1 MFIDEFRNPSRNYSL
16 KEPVTPQILLVDDH
30 PSVRSGIKRAIEG
43 AGMSCCGEAATRSEA
58 FAQIAHKS
66 PDGVIL
72 DLNLP
77 DGSGLDIVQWI
88 RKHSKEMA
96 IVILTMSDEESHL
109 IAAMRAGASAFVKKS
124 APLEDVV
131 ASLRSAL
138 SQPENFSASGLVNL
152 LKKPEAADVLTPREL
167 TVLHALSL
175 PGTNSQLAK
184 TLYISE
190 ATLKT
195 HLAAIYRKLK
205 VSNRFSAVTKGKSL
219 NLF

>member
-1 MFIDEFRNPSRNYSL
+1 MKDFE
-16 KEPVTPQILLVDDH
+16 TPQILLVDDH
-30 PSVRSGIKRAIEG
+30 PSVRSGIKRAIES
-43 AGMSCCGEAATRSEA
+43 AGMSCCGEAASRTEA

-88 RKHSKEMA
+88 RKHSQEMA

-131 ASLRSAL
+131 SSLRSAL
-138 SQPENFSASGLVNL
+138 QQPKNFTAADLTNA
-152 LKKPEAADVLTPREL
+152 LKKIEATDLLTPREL
-167 TVLHALSL
+167 MVLHALSL

-184 TLYISE
+184 SLFISE
-190 ATLKT
+190 ATFKT
-195 HLAAIYRKLK
+195 HLTAIYRKFG
-205 VSNRFSAVTKGKSL
+205 VSNRFGAVTKGRSI

>member
-1 MFIDEFRNPSRNYSL
+1 MKDFE
-16 KEPVTPQILLVDDH
+16 TPQILLVDDH
-30 PSVRSGIKRAIEG
+30 PSVRSGIKRAIES
-43 AGMSCCGEAATRSEA
+43 AGMSCCGEAASRTEA

-66 PDGVIL
+66 PEGVIL

-131 ASLRSAL
+131 SSLRSAL
-138 SQPENFSASGLVNL
+138 RQPKNFTAADLTNA
-152 LKKPEAADVLTPREL
+152 LKKSEAADVLTPREL
-167 TVLHALSL
+167 MVLHALSL

-184 TLYISE
+184 SLFISE
-190 ATLKT
+190 ATFKT
-195 HLAAIYRKLK
+195 HLTAIYRKFG
-205 VSNRFSAVTKGKSL
+205 VSNRFGAVTKGRSI

>member
-1 MFIDEFRNPSRNYSL
+1 MKDFE
-16 KEPVTPQILLVDDH
+16 TPQILLVDDH
-30 PSVRSGIKRAIEG
+30 PSVRTGIKRAIES
-43 AGMSCCGEAATRSEA
+43 AGMSCCGEAASRTEA

-88 RKHSKEMA
+88 RKHSQEMA

-109 IAAMRAGASAFVKKS
+109 LAAMRAGASAFVKKS

-131 ASLRSAL
+131 SSLRSAL
-138 SQPENFSASGLVNL
+138 RQPKNFTAADLTNA
-152 LKKPEAADVLTPREL
+152 LKKIEATDLLTPREL
-167 TVLHALSL
+167 MVLHALSL

-184 TLYISE
+184 SLFISE
-190 ATLKT
+190 ATFKT
-195 HLAAIYRKLK
+195 HLTAIYRKFG
-205 VSNRFSAVTKGKSL
+205 VSNRFGAVTKGRSI

>member
-1 MFIDEFRNPSRNYSL
+1 MKDFE
-16 KEPVTPQILLVDDH
+16 TPQILLVDDH
-30 PSVRSGIKRAIEG
+30 PSVRTGIKRAIES
-43 AGMSCCGEAATRSEA
+43 AGMSCCGEAASRTEA

-88 RKHSKEMA
+88 RKHSQEMA

-124 APLEDVV
+124 APLEDVIS
-131 ASLRSAL
+131 SLRSAL
-138 SQPENFSASGLVNL
+138 RQPKNFTAADLTNA
-152 LKKPEAADVLTPREL
+152 LKKIEATDLLTPREL
-167 TVLHALSL
+167 MVLHALSL

-184 TLYISE
+184 SLFISE
-190 ATLKT
+190 ATFKT
-195 HLAAIYRKLK
+195 HLTAIYRKFG
-205 VSNRFSAVTKGKSL
+205 VSNRFGAVTKGRSI

>member
-1 MFIDEFRNPSRNYSL
+1 
-16 KEPVTPQILLVDDH
+16 
-30 PSVRSGIKRAIEG
+30 
-43 AGMSCCGEAATRSEA
+43 MSCCGEAASRTEA

-88 RKHSKEMA
+88 RKHSQEMA

-124 APLEDVV
+124 APLEDVIS
-131 ASLRSAL
+131 SLRSAL
-138 SQPENFSASGLVNL
+138 RQPKNFTAADLTNA
-152 LKKPEAADVLTPREL
+152 LKKIEATDLLTPREL
-167 TVLHALSL
+167 MVLHALSL

-184 TLYISE
+184 SLFISE
-190 ATLKT
+190 ATFKT
-195 HLAAIYRKLK
+195 HLTAIYRKFG
-205 VSNRFSAVTKGKSL
+205 VSNRFGAVTKGRSI

>member
-1 MFIDEFRNPSRNYSL
+1 MKDFE
-16 KEPVTPQILLVDDH
+16 TPQILLVDDH
-30 PSVRSGIKRAIEG
+30 PSVRSGIKRAIES
-43 AGMSCCGEAATRSEA
+43 AGMSCCGEAASRTEA

-131 ASLRSAL
+131 SSLRSAL
-138 SQPENFSASGLVNL
+138 RQPKNFTAADLTNA
-152 LKKPEAADVLTPREL
+152 LKKSEAADVLTPREL
-167 TVLHALSL
+167 MVLHALSL

-184 TLYISE
+184 SLFISE
-190 ATLKT
+190 ATFKT
-195 HLAAIYRKLK
+195 HLTAIYRKFG
-205 VSNRFSAVTKGKSL
+205 VSNRFGAVTKGRSL
-219 NLF
+219 SLF

>member
-1 MFIDEFRNPSRNYSL
+1 MKDFE
-16 KEPVTPQILLVDDH
+16 TPQILLVDDH
-30 PSVRSGIKRAIEG
+30 PSVRSGIKRAIES
-43 AGMSCCGEAATRSEA
+43 AGMSCCGEAASRTEA

-131 ASLRSAL
+131 SSLRSAL
-138 SQPENFSASGLVNL
+138 RQPKNFTAADLTNA
-152 LKKPEAADVLTPREL
+152 LKKSEAADLLTPREL
-167 TVLHALSL
+167 IVLHALSL

-184 TLYISE
+184 SLFISE
-190 ATLKT
+190 ATFKT
-195 HLAAIYRKLK
+195 HLTAIYRKFG
-205 VSNRFSAVTKGKSL
+205 VSNRFGAVTKGRSI

>member
-1 MFIDEFRNPSRNYSL
+1 MCINEFRYPSRNYSL
-16 KEPVTPQILLVDDH
+16 SKLEIPQILLVDDH
-30 PSVRSGIKRAIEG
+30 PSVRSGIKRAIES
-43 AGMSCCGEAATRSEA
+43 AGMACCGEAASRSEA

-77 DGSGLDIVQWI
+77 DGSGFDIVQWI

-96 IVILTMSDEESHL
+96 IVVLTMSDDETHL

-131 ASLRSAL
+131 SSLRSAL
-138 SQPENFSASGLVNL
+138 SQPKNFSAAGLGSA
-152 LKKPEAADVLTPREL
+152 LKKTEAADVLTPREL

-184 TLYISE
+184 SLYISE
-190 ATLKT
+190 ATFKT

-205 VSNRFSAVTKGKSL
+205 VSNRLGAVMKAQSL
-219 NLF
+219 NLI

>member
-1 MFIDEFRNPSRNYSL
+1 MKDFE
-16 KEPVTPQILLVDDH
+16 TPQILLVDDH
-30 PSVRSGIKRAIEG
+30 PSVRSGIKRAIES
-43 AGMSCCGEAATRSEA
+43 AGMSCCGEAASRTEA

-131 ASLRSAL
+131 SSLRSAL
-138 SQPENFSASGLVNL
+138 RQPKNFTAADLTNA
-152 LKKPEAADVLTPREL
+152 LKKSKAADVLTPREL
-167 TVLHALSL
+167 MVLHALSL

-184 TLYISE
+184 SLFISE
-190 ATLKT
+190 ATFKT
-195 HLAAIYRKLK
+195 HLTAIYRKFG
-205 VSNRFSAVTKGKSL
+205 VSNRFGAVTKGRSL
-219 NLF
+219 SLF

>member
-1 MFIDEFRNPSRNYSL
+1 MKDFE
-16 KEPVTPQILLVDDH
+16 TPQILLVDDH
-30 PSVRSGIKRAIEG
+30 PSVRSGIKRAIESS
-43 AGMSCCGEAATRSEA
+43 GMSCCGEAASRTEA
-58 FAQIAHKS
+58 FAQIAHMS

-131 ASLRSAL
+131 SSLRSAL
-138 SQPENFSASGLVNL
+138 RQPKNFTAADLTNA
-152 LKKPEAADVLTPREL
+152 LKKSEAADLLTPREL
-167 TVLHALSL
+167 MVLHALSL

-184 TLYISE
+184 SLFISE
-190 ATLKT
+190 ATFKT
-195 HLAAIYRKLK
+195 HLTAIYRKFG
-205 VSNRFSAVTKGKSL
+205 VSNRFGAVTKGRSL
-219 NLF
+219 SLF

>member
-1 MFIDEFRNPSRNYSL
+1 L
-16 KEPVTPQILLVDDH
+16 KDFETPQILLVDDH
-30 PSVRSGIKRAIEG
+30 PSVRTGIKRAIES
-43 AGMSCCGEAATRSEA
+43 AGMSCCGEAASRTEA

-88 RKHSKEMA
+88 RKHSQEMA

-131 ASLRSAL
+131 SSLRSAL
-138 SQPENFSASGLVNL
+138 RQPKNFTAADLTNA
-152 LKKPEAADVLTPREL
+152 LKKIEATDLLTPREL
-167 TVLHALSL
+167 MVLHALSL

-184 TLYISE
+184 SLFISE
-190 ATLKT
+190 ATFKT
-195 HLAAIYRKLK
+195 HLTAIYRKFG
-205 VSNRFSAVTKGKSL
+205 VSNRFGAVTKGRSI

>member
-1 MFIDEFRNPSRNYSL
+1 
-16 KEPVTPQILLVDDH
+16 
-30 PSVRSGIKRAIEG
+30 
-43 AGMSCCGEAATRSEA
+43 MSCCGEAASRSEA
-58 FAQIAHKS
+58 FAQIAHKT

-88 RKHSKEMA
+88 RKHSKGMA

-124 APLEDVV
+124 APIEDVV
-131 ASLRSAL
+131 ASLRGAL
-138 SQPENFSASGLVNL
+138 RQPENFSAAGLTSV
-152 LKKPEAADVLTPREL
+152 LKKVEATDVLTPREL

-184 TLYISE
+184 SLFISE
-190 ATLKT
+190 ATFKT
-195 HLAAIYRKLK
+195 HLAAIYRKLG
-205 VSNRFSAVTKGKSL
+205 VGNRFSAVSRGLSL

>member
-1 MFIDEFRNPSRNYSL
+1 MKDFE
-16 KEPVTPQILLVDDH
+16 TPQILLVDDH
-30 PSVRSGIKRAIEG
+30 PSVRSGIKRAIES
-43 AGMSCCGEAATRSEA
+43 AGMSCCGEAASRIEA

-131 ASLRSAL
+131 SSLRSAL
-138 SQPENFSASGLVNL
+138 RQPKNFTAADLTNA
-152 LKKPEAADVLTPREL
+152 LKKSEAADVLTPREL
-167 TVLHALSL
+167 MVLHALSL

-184 TLYISE
+184 SLFISE
-190 ATLKT
+190 ATFKT
-195 HLAAIYRKLK
+195 HLTAIYRKFG
-205 VSNRFSAVTKGKSL
+205 VSNRFGAVTKGRSI

>member
-1 MFIDEFRNPSRNYSL
+1 MCIDEFRNPGRNYSL
-16 KEPVTPQILLVDDH
+16 SEIEIPQILLVDDH
-30 PSVRSGIKRAIEG
+30 PSVRSGIKRAIES
-43 AGMSCCGEAATRSEA
+43 AGMACCGEAASRSEA

-77 DGSGLDIVQWI
+77 DGSGFDIVQWI

-96 IVILTMSDEESHL
+96 IVVLTMSDDETHL

-131 ASLRSAL
+131 SSLRSAL
-138 SQPENFSASGLVNL
+138 SQPKNFSAAGMSSA
-152 LKKPEAADVLTPREL
+152 LKKTEAVDALTPREL

-184 TLYISE
+184 SLYISE
-190 ATLKT
+190 ATFKT
-195 HLAAIYRKLK
+195 HLAGIYRKLG
-205 VSNRFSAVTKGKSL
+205 VGNRFGAVTKARGL

>member
-1 MFIDEFRNPSRNYSL
+1 MKDFE
-16 KEPVTPQILLVDDH
+16 TPQILLVDDH
-30 PSVRSGIKRAIEG
+30 PSVRSGIKRAIES
-43 AGMSCCGEAATRSEA
+43 AGMSCCGEAASRIEA
-58 FAQIAHKS
+58 FAQIAHKT

-109 IAAMRAGASAFVKKS
+109 IAAMRAGASSFVRKS
-124 APLEDVV
+124 APIEDVV

-138 SQPENFSASGLVNL
+138 RQPKNFSAAGIGSALR
-152 LKKPEAADVLTPREL
+152 KIEAADVLTPREL
-167 TVLHALSL
+167 IVLHALSL
-175 PGTNSQLAK
+175 PGTNSQLAMS
-184 TLYISE
+184 LFISE
-190 ATLKT
+190 ATFKT
-195 HLAAIYRKLK
+195 HLAAIYRKFG
-205 VSNRFSAVTKGKSL
+205 VGNRFGAVTKGRSL

>member
-1 MFIDEFRNPSRNYSL
+1 MKDFE
-16 KEPVTPQILLVDDH
+16 TPQILLVDDH
-30 PSVRSGIKRAIEG
+30 PSVRSGIKRAIES
-43 AGMSCCGEAATRSEA
+43 AGMSCCGEAASRTEA

-66 PDGVIL
+66 PEGVIL

-131 ASLRSAL
+131 SSLRSAL
-138 SQPENFSASGLVNL
+138 RQPKNFTAADLTNA
-152 LKKPEAADVLTPREL
+152 LKKSEAADVLTPREL
-167 TVLHALSL
+167 MVLHALSL

-184 TLYISE
+184 SLFISE
-190 ATLKT
+190 ATFKT
-195 HLAAIYRKLK
+195 HLTAIYRKFG
-205 VSNRFSAVTKGKSL
+205 VSNRFGAVTKGRSL
-219 NLF
+219 SLF

>member
-1 MFIDEFRNPSRNYSL
+1 MKDFE
-16 KEPVTPQILLVDDH
+16 TPQILLVDDH
-30 PSVRSGIKRAIEG
+30 PSVRSGIKRAIES
-43 AGMSCCGEAATRSEA
+43 AGMSCCGEAASRTEA

-131 ASLRSAL
+131 SSLRSAL
-138 SQPENFSASGLVNL
+138 RQPKNFTAADLTNA
-152 LKKPEAADVLTPREL
+152 LKKSEAADLLTPREL
-167 TVLHALSL
+167 MVLHALSL

-184 TLYISE
+184 SLFISE
-190 ATLKT
+190 ATFKT
-195 HLAAIYRKLK
+195 HLTAIYRKFG
-205 VSNRFSAVTKGKSL
+205 VSNRFGAVTKGRSI

>member
-1 MFIDEFRNPSRNYSL
+1 M
-16 KEPVTPQILLVDDH
+16 
-30 PSVRSGIKRAIEG
+30 A
-43 AGMSCCGEAATRSEA
+43 CCGEAASRSEA

-77 DGSGLDIVQWI
+77 DGSGFDIVQWV

-96 IVILTMSDEESHL
+96 IVVLTMSDDEAHL

-124 APLEDVV
+124 APLEEVV
-131 ASLRSAL
+131 SSLRSAL
-138 SQPENFSASGLVNL
+138 SQPKNFSAAGLGSA
-152 LKKPEAADVLTPREL
+152 LKKTEAGDVLTPREL

-184 TLYISE
+184 SLYISE
-190 ATLKT
+190 ATFKT
-195 HLAAIYRKLK
+195 HSAAIYRKLK
-205 VSNRFSAVTKGKSL
+205 VSNRLGAVMKAQSL
-219 NLF
+219 NLI

>member
-1 MFIDEFRNPSRNYSL
+1 MKDFE
-16 KEPVTPQILLVDDH
+16 TPQILLVDDH
-30 PSVRSGIKRAIEG
+30 PSVRTGIKRAIES
-43 AGMSCCGEAATRSEA
+43 AGMSCCGEAASRTEA

-88 RKHSKEMA
+88 RKHSQEMA

-131 ASLRSAL
+131 SSLRSAL
-138 SQPENFSASGLVNL
+138 RQPKNFTAADLTNA
-152 LKKPEAADVLTPREL
+152 LKKIEATDLLTPREL
-167 TVLHALSL
+167 MVLHALSL

-184 TLYISE
+184 SLFISE
-190 ATLKT
+190 ATFKT
-195 HLAAIYRKLK
+195 HLTAIYRKFG
-205 VSNRFSAVTKGKSL
+205 VSNRFGAVTKGRSI

>member
-152 LKKPEAADVLTPREL
+152 LNKSDAADVLTPREL

>member
-1 MFIDEFRNPSRNYSL
+1 MKDFE
-16 KEPVTPQILLVDDH
+16 TPQILLVDDH
-30 PSVRSGIKRAIEG
+30 PSVRSGIKRAIES
-43 AGMSCCGEAATRSEA
+43 AGMSCCGEAASRTEA

-77 DGSGLDIVQWI
+77 DGCGLDIVQWI
-88 RKHSKEMA
+88 RKHSQEMA

-109 IAAMRAGASAFVKKS
+109 LAAMRAGASAFVKKS

-131 ASLRSAL
+131 SSLRSAL
-138 SQPENFSASGLVNL
+138 RQPKNFTAADLTNA
-152 LKKPEAADVLTPREL
+152 LKKIEATDLLTPREL
-167 TVLHALSL
+167 MVLHALSL

-184 TLYISE
+184 SLFISE
-190 ATLKT
+190 ATFKT
-195 HLAAIYRKLK
+195 HLTAIYRKFG
-205 VSNRFSAVTKGKSL
+205 VSNRFGAVTKGRSI

>member
-1 MFIDEFRNPSRNYSL
+1 L
-16 KEPVTPQILLVDDH
+16 KDFETPQILLVDDH
-30 PSVRSGIKRAIEG
+30 PSVRTGIKRAIES
-43 AGMSCCGEAATRSEA
+43 AGMSCCGEAASRTEA

-88 RKHSKEMA
+88 RKHSQEMA

-124 APLEDVV
+124 APLEDVIS
-131 ASLRSAL
+131 SLRSAL
-138 SQPENFSASGLVNL
+138 RQPKNFTAADLTNA
-152 LKKPEAADVLTPREL
+152 LKKIEATDLLTPREL
-167 TVLHALSL
+167 MVLHALSL

-184 TLYISE
+184 SLFISE
-190 ATLKT
+190 ATFKT
-195 HLAAIYRKLK
+195 HLTAIYRKFG
-205 VSNRFSAVTKGKSL
+205 VSNRFGAVTKGRSI

>member
-1 MFIDEFRNPSRNYSL
+1 MKDFE
-16 KEPVTPQILLVDDH
+16 TPQILLVDDH
-30 PSVRSGIKRAIEG
+30 PSVRSGIKRAIESS
-43 AGMSCCGEAATRSEA
+43 GMSCCGEAASRTEA

-131 ASLRSAL
+131 SSLRSAL
-138 SQPENFSASGLVNL
+138 RQPKNFTAADLTNA
-152 LKKPEAADVLTPREL
+152 LKKSEAADVLTPREL
-167 TVLHALSL
+167 MVLHALSL

-184 TLYISE
+184 SLFISE
-190 ATLKT
+190 ATFKT
-195 HLAAIYRKLK
+195 HLTAIYRKFG
-205 VSNRFSAVTKGKSL
+205 VSNRFGAVTKGRSL
-219 NLF
+219 SLF

>member
-1 MFIDEFRNPSRNYSL
+1 MKDFE
-16 KEPVTPQILLVDDH
+16 TPQILLVDDH
-30 PSVRSGIKRAIEG
+30 PSVRSGIKRAIES
-43 AGMSCCGEAATRSEA
+43 AGMSCCGEAASRTEA

-131 ASLRSAL
+131 SSLRSAL
-138 SQPENFSASGLVNL
+138 RQPKNFTAADLTNA
-152 LKKPEAADVLTPREL
+152 LKKSEAADLLTPREL
-167 TVLHALSL
+167 IVLHALSL

-184 TLYISE
+184 SLFISE
-190 ATLKT
+190 ATFKT
-195 HLAAIYRKLK
+195 HLTAIYRKFG
-205 VSNRFSAVTKGKSL
+205 VSNRFGAVTKGRSL
-219 NLF
+219 SLF

>member
-1 MFIDEFRNPSRNYSL
+1 MKDFE
-16 KEPVTPQILLVDDH
+16 TPQILLVDDH
-30 PSVRSGIKRAIEG
+30 PSVRSGIKRAIESS
-43 AGMSCCGEAATRSEA
+43 GMSCCGEAASRTEA

-131 ASLRSAL
+131 SSLRSAL
-138 SQPENFSASGLVNL
+138 RQPKNFTAADLTNA
-152 LKKPEAADVLTPREL
+152 LKKSEATDLLTPREL
-167 TVLHALSL
+167 MVLHALSL

-184 TLYISE
+184 SLFISE
-190 ATLKT
+190 ATFKT
-195 HLAAIYRKLK
+195 HLTAIYRKFG
-205 VSNRFSAVTKGKSL
+205 VSNRFGAVTKGRSI